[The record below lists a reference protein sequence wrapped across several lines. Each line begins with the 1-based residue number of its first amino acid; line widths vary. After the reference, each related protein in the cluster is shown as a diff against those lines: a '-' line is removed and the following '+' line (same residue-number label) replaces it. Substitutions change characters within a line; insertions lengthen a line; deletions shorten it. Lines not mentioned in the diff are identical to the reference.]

1 MKRNLLSRF
10 ASFEAHHMPGVNQ
23 LVCLLLLTLLLFF
36 QAAAMEK
43 NNLEIRLAKLN
54 DMLSEQNAKRDLSCA
69 NDEVND

>member
-1 MKRNLLSRF
+1 
-10 ASFEAHHMPGVNQ
+10 
-23 LVCLLLLTLLLFF
+23 
-36 QAAAMEK
+36 MEK